1 VESENTDGFFERWRE
16 YRNRLTDE
24 INELI
29 TSETDK
35 NIPDKKPTL
44 AIWGAGGCNDIDI
57 GRLSS
62 LAKLVLIDCEK
73 NRTRAAVE
81 RYGLDE
87 KNVVTVDLFFYDI
100 PYERYLQWEEL
111 LSEGVSID
119 ELHEFLSELL
129 LEAVSTDMMMLPEFD
144 YSVAVGITS
153 QLNSRL
159 AALFYMYSEK
169 YSLKER
175 EDVLKH
181 IAIMDR
187 KAVERLYM
195 MVNRTTAKGVIWGY
209 EKSVNETGEQLLLE
223 GNKRLT
229 ELIQADDKN
238 NSIDRVFIDW
248 PFIEGKTYSMQIIKL
263 C

>member
-1 VESENTDGFFERWRE
+1 
-16 YRNRLTDE
+16 
-24 INELI
+24 
-29 TSETDK
+29 
-35 NIPDKKPTL
+35 
-44 AIWGAGGCNDIDI
+44 
-57 GRLSS
+57 
-62 LAKLVLIDCEK
+62 
-73 NRTRAAVE
+73 VE
-81 RYGLDE
+81 RYGLDAGAS
-87 KNVVTVDLFFYDI
+87 VTADLFFYDI

-111 LSEGVSID
+111 LSDGVSVD

-144 YSVAVGITS
+144 YSVAVGVTS

-159 AALFYMYSEK
+159 AALFYMYCEK

-175 EDVLKH
+175 EDILKH

-195 MVNRTTAKGVIWGY
+195 MVKRTTAKGVIWGY
-209 EKSVNETGEQLLLE
+209 EKSINETGEQLLLE

-248 PFIEGKTYSMQIIKL
+248 PFIEGKTYDMEIIKL